1 MKTIILSLVAVV
13 SVWLADPAQA
23 VKVGQKAPDFSL
35 TDINGKVHKLS
46 DYAGKYVVLEWTNYG
61 CPFVQKFYNSGT
73 MQKLQKEWTAKGVVW
88 LSICSSGPGQQGNMS
103 PAEWQTA
110 VAARKVAATAVL
122 PDPDGTVGHLFDAK
136 TTPDMF
142 VIRTDGV
149 LIYSGAID
157 SIRSTDLADI
167 AKAQNYVSAALTESM
182 AGKSVSLQYSKS
194 YGCDVHYKD

>member
-1 MKTIILSLVAVV
+1 MKTILLTLVAVLGV
-13 SVWLADPAQA
+13 TLANPGQA
-23 VKVGQKAPDFSL
+23 VQVGQKAPDFSL
-35 TDINGKVHKLS
+35 ADINGKTHKLS
-46 DYAGKYVVLEWTNYG
+46 DYAGKYVVLEWVNYG

-88 LSICSSGPGQQGNMS
+88 LSICSSGPGQQGNMP

-110 VAARKVAATAVL
+110 AAAKKVASTAIL
-122 PDPDGTVGHLFDAK
+122 LDPDGTVGHMFNAK

-157 SIRSTDLADI
+157 SIRSTDVADI
-167 AKAQNYVSAALTESM
+167 DKAQNYVSAALTESM
-182 AGKSVSLQYSKS
+182 AGKSVSMPLSKS
-194 YGCDVHYKD
+194 YGCNVHYKD